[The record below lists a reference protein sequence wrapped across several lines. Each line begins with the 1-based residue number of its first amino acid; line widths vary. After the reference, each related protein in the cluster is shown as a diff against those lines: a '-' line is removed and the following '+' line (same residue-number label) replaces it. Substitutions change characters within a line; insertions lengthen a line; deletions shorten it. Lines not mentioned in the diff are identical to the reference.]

1 MYTYKSSLNK
11 RSVAF
16 LLQTTLGL
24 LTFGGNG
31 ANKKKMISISGEKS
45 SLWQPAATASRPQI
59 NSQLLAVAAFKMM
72 LKFMSRKIDLTL
84 MLVQRIDVEVQ
95 SVEKY

>member
-24 LTFGGNG
+24 LTFVGNG
-31 ANKKKMISISGEKS
+31 ANKKKMISISAEKS

-59 NSQLLAVAAFKMM
+59 NSQLLQLQL
-72 LKFMSRKIDLTL
+72 LK
-84 MLVQRIDVEVQ
+84 
-95 SVEKY
+95 